1 MRQNVLE
8 WAALAVS
15 AVAIGLVAV
24 LLVVEGLGA
33 MSAADPTLTLRPE
46 EGRAVALGWSVPGTM
61 SNTGRDAAEAVVVE
75 ASATVDGVE
84 ETSEVEVMFLPGG
97 SSVDVEF
104 GFSGQP
110 EGVIEARLVGYRVP

>member
-8 WAALAVS
+8 WAALAIS

-24 LLVVEGLGA
+24 LLVVEGLGST
-33 MSAADPTLTLRPE
+33 SAADPGLTLRAE

-61 SNTGRDAAEAVVVE
+61 SNTGNDPAEAVVVE
-75 ASATVDGVE
+75 ATAIVDGVE
-84 ETSEVEVMFLPGG
+84 ETSEIEVMYLPGG

-104 GFSGQP
+104 GFSGRP
-110 EGVIEARLVGYRVP
+110 EGEISARLVGYRVP

>member
-1 MRQNVLE
+1 MRQNILE

-24 LLVVEGLGA
+24 LLVVEGLGST
-33 MSAADPTLTLRPE
+33 SAADPTLTLRPE
-46 EGRAVALGWSVPGTM
+46 EGRAVALGWSVPGTV

-75 ASATVDGVE
+75 VSAMVDGVE
-84 ETSEVEVMFLPGG
+84 QTSEVEVMFLPGG

-104 GFSGQP
+104 GFGAQP
-110 EGVIEARLVGYRVP
+110 EGEIAARLVGYRVP

>member
-8 WAALAVS
+8 WAALAIS

-24 LLVVEGLGA
+24 LLVVEGLGT
-33 MSAADPTLTLRPE
+33 MSAADPALTLRPE

-61 SNTGRDAAEAVVVE
+61 SNTGRDAAEAVVIE

-84 ETSEVEVMFLPGG
+84 ETSEIEVMFLPGG

-110 EGVIEARLVGYRVP
+110 EGEISARLVGYRVP

>member
-24 LLVVEGLGA
+24 LLVVEGVGT
-33 MSAADPTLTLRPE
+33 MSAADPALTLRPE

-61 SNTGRDAAEAVVVE
+61 SNAGSDAAEAVVVE

-104 GFSGQP
+104 GFSAEPDGD
-110 EGVIEARLVGYRVP
+110 ISSRLVGFRVP

>member
-8 WAALAVS
+8 WAALAIS

-24 LLVVEGLGA
+24 LLVVEGLGT
-33 MSAADPTLTLRPE
+33 MSAADPALTLRPE

-61 SNTGRDAAEAVVVE
+61 SNTGRDAAEAVVIE
-75 ASATVDGVE
+75 ASAIVDGVE
-84 ETSEVEVMFLPGG
+84 ETSEIEVMFLPGG

-110 EGVIEARLVGYRVP
+110 EGEISARLVGYRVP

>member
-8 WAALAVS
+8 WVALAIS

-24 LLVVEGLGA
+24 LLVMEGLSSI
-33 MSAADPTLTLRPE
+33 SAADPTLTLRPE
-46 EGRAVALGWSVPGTM
+46 EGRAVALGWSVPGTL

-75 ASATVDGVE
+75 VSAMVDGVE

-97 SSVDVEF
+97 SSVDVEL
-104 GFSGQP
+104 GFSGEP
-110 EGVIEARLVGYRVP
+110 EGELSSRLVGYRVP

>member
-8 WAALAVS
+8 WVALAMS

-24 LLVVEGLGA
+24 LLVVEGLGT
-33 MSAADPTLTLRPE
+33 MSAADPALTLRPE

-110 EGVIEARLVGYRVP
+110 EGEISARLVGYRVP